1 MEAEF
6 KNGDAN
12 YLSAGDAELPTVYL
26 ALSAAF
32 LLATLSWVYCL
43 YKNADHVRGHS
54 VLLSS
59 YEY

>member
-26 ALSAAF
+26 MLFIAF
-32 LLATLSWVYCL
+32 LLATLSWIYCL
-43 YKNADHVRGHS
+43 YKNADHVRSHS
-54 VLLSS
+54 VAF
-59 YEY
+59 